1 MGESLLVN
9 FVYCHPVGHAVEA
22 LQYALG
28 YRRADPDRRIG
39 VVLNSATAVQLT
51 DWCDAIDDVYTV
63 DIDVFEPGGPDVLA
77 HVPAEWDWVVD
88 DPRGHQ
94 AWQHQYFP
102 GLQHYYELSAQHF
115 RTTRGH
121 AQVGDPRPSYQRRN
135 QLQLALPP
143 ESRRWA
149 AELLPDHDGPT
160 IAVLPGGSAERWRYP
175 SLASWQ
181 RILEA
186 FAQRW
191 PQVRFCLTG
200 KHADDGRT
208 STGFSRAEFE
218 ALAEV
223 APHVVQVIDVPLERQ
238 LAALQ
243 RCDLLLSPHTGFA
256 FAAMAAGTPWL
267 TLAGNDW
274 AEYYFNPG
282 VPFHSVLPDLERFP
296 CYLLLGNT
304 PDPVD
309 DDGPR
314 APSMSA
320 ARIDADL
327 PELLDGAAR
336 LLAGLDFDT
345 AMRDHAARAHALFGG
360 RRELLYSV
368 DDLLA
373 DYLPAD
379 APGPR

>member
-1 MGESLLVN
+1 MGESLLIN

-28 YRRADPDRRIG
+28 YRAADPDRRIG
-39 VVLNSATAVQLT
+39 VVLNSATAVQLA
-51 DWCDAIDDVYTV
+51 DWCEAIDEVHTV
-63 DIDVFEPGGPDVLA
+63 DLDVFQPGDPGMLA
-77 HVPAEWDWVVD
+77 HVPPEWDWVVD

-94 AWQHQYFP
+94 SWQHDIFP
-102 GLQHYYELSAQHF
+102 GLQRYYELSAQHF

-121 AQVGDPRPSYQRRN
+121 TQVGAPRPSYRRRN
-135 QLQLALPP
+135 PLRLALPA
-143 ESRRWA
+143 EARDWA
-149 AELLPDHDGPT
+149 GGLLPDHDGPT
-160 IAVLPGGSAERWRYP
+160 IAVLPAGSSERWRYP

-181 RILEA
+181 RVLEA
-186 FAQRW
+186 FVERW
-191 PQVRFCLTG
+191 PQARFVLTG

-208 STGFSRAEFE
+208 STGFSRAEFD
-218 ALAEV
+218 ALAS
-223 APHVVQVIDVPLERQ
+223 VVPQVTWAVDLPLDRQ
-238 LAALQ
+238 LAVLQ

-267 TLAGNDW
+267 ALAGNDW

-282 VPFHSVLPDLERFP
+282 VPFYSVLPDLDRFP
-296 CYLLLGNT
+296 CYVMLGNT

-314 APSMSA
+314 SPSMSA

-336 LLAGLDFDT
+336 VLDGLDFDT
-345 AMRDHAARAHALFGG
+345 ALREHATRVHALFGG
-360 RRELLYSV
+360 RRDLLYSV

-373 DYLPAD
+373 DHLPAD
-379 APGPR
+379 TPS